1 MKNAGTQVS
10 YKNINEPLDFFF
22 KLFLTNELINE
33 IVRKI
38 NNYAIKKLE
47 GKVLLLYLP

>member
-33 IVRKI
+33 MRKT